1 MDLLDILVRSRTHQ
15 ICLNTLKGYHEKP
28 FLSISQ
34 LCFLIC
40 WLHSQEDSPI
50 ILTKCFVVV
59 QSFSHVPLL
68 ATPWNVAHH
77 ASLSFTISQSLLKLM
92 SIDSVTPSKHLI
104 LCRPLFNTPSIFLRI
119 RVFSNELALYTRWP
133 KDCSFSFKI
142 SPSKNTQDWSLGWTG
157 WISLHSKGLSRI
169 FSITTVWKH
178 RFFSAQLSSES
189 NFHIHTW
196 TLEKP

>member
-92 SIDSVTPSKHLI
+92 SIDSEMPANHLV
-104 LCRPLFNTPSIFLRI
+104 LYRPLLFLSSIFPSITVFFSESVLCLRW
-119 RVFSNELALYTRWP
+119 AKYW
-133 KDCSFSFKI
+133 SFSF
-142 SPSKNTQDWSLGWTG
+142 SFRY
-157 WISLHSKGLSRI
+157 RI
-169 FSITTVWKH
+169 NACKT
-178 RFFSAQLSSES
+178 
-189 NFHIHTW
+189 
-196 TLEKP
+196 